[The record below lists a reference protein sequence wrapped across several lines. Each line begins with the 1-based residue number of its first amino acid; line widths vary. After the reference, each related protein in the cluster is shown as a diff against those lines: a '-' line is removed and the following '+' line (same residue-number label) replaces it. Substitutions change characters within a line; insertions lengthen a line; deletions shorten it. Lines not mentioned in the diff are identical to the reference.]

1 MGLSVFEESFS
12 AAAARCV
19 SGADLPGSVVVEL
32 LSGLLDKSVR
42 VRPAGPGPVRY
53 RLLESIRQ
61 YGLERLHATGAE
73 PAAALAGRHRDWSL
87 ALARRFR
94 AEWFGPGQADWLRR
108 IRSEQANFRAALDFC
123 LSEPGEAAAG
133 LELATCLTPYW
144 QVRGR
149 IHEGRYWLERAPGRN
164 PPATPARAA
173 ALVAHCAIG
182 LIRGDPATSMAEARR
197 AEELARDVGEPR
209 LAVDGRHLL
218 GMAALLGNDLPAAR
232 EWLESA
238 VADHTPLGDRVRAAE
253 ARGPLAL
260 GARL

>member
-12 AAAARCV
+12 AAAPRYV
-19 SGADLPGSVVVEL
+19 SGAALPGSVVVEL

-73 PAAALAGRHRDWSL
+73 PAAALAGRHRDWYL
-87 ALARRFR
+87 DLARRFR

-123 LSEPGEAAAG
+123 LSTPGEAAAG

-149 IHEGRYWLERAPGRN
+149 IHEGRYWLERAPDRN
-164 PPATPARAA
+164 PQAPPAPAP
-173 ALVAHCAIG
+173 ALVAHRTLG
-182 LIRGDPATSMAEARR
+182 LLRGGPPPSLAE
-197 AEELARDVGEPR
+197 GPR
-209 LAVDGRHLL
+209 
-218 GMAALLGNDLPAAR
+218 
-232 EWLESA
+232 
-238 VADHTPLGDRVRAAE
+238 
-253 ARGPLAL
+253 ARGP
-260 GARL
+260 GRG